1 MSQPENTS
9 ENKCGFPHNDTFR
22 LPEHNLKKEV
32 EAGQKDKETN
42 KHGRVK
48 KPSLELVWSERSTK
62 LIKDQIPCRHCIYLP
77 TKDTLNKEVKSSKLS
92 SQGVFCLTVSIPL
105 SSLKLNNT
113 PSRNHLKSHKNKQ
126 TNKKVNKRSKRNK

>member
-22 LPEHNLKKEV
+22 LPEHNLRKEV

-48 KPSLELVWSERSTK
+48 KPSRWNLFGQR
-62 LIKDQIPCRHCIYLP
+62 DQQ
-77 TKDTLNKEVKSSKLS
+77 S
-92 SQGVFCLTVSIPL
+92 
-105 SSLKLNNT
+105 
-113 PSRNHLKSHKNKQ
+113 
-126 TNKKVNKRSKRNK
+126 